1 MRVISMG
8 LAILLILLMTFSIW
22 AKDMELIDEDLVKIY
37 QVRQGSD
44 KEQIIQSASID
55 AVQQCVGRIY
65 LSKNLIMAR
74 SLLEKYI
81 ERHYKTF
88 VYSVETISTNYIG
101 DEIKL
106 EMYMYINYQEL
117 IRDLQEKRFL
127 YTPRYKPYFSVFIDE
142 TLNGQSAST
151 LIAQEEVLSVFRD
164 RAVRTPETG
173 LMYPPSNVDL
183 TAEPELLA
191 AAMREA
197 HKAAVEL
204 LISGFSKTE
213 KIKEEQLYYDYFFF
227 YQSLIHLSLIRADTG
242 EILYEVEYKSMAY
255 DTDEQ
260 TAIKNSVIRAARD
273 AANDIIDYYYETWD
287 KIFLN
292 AADYQLMISGI
303 QQEGL
308 DIIKHK
314 LQLLNPET
322 EIYVRSYYNNT
333 AVLNIITP
341 VSSKEIHELIRTSP
355 YPNFRILE
363 FSKEYLEAQKEY

>member
-1 MRVISMG
+1 MRVISTG
-8 LAILLILLMTFSIW
+8 LSILLLLLVTFSIW
-22 AKDMELIDEDLVKIY
+22 PKDMEVIDEDLVKIY
-37 QVRQGSD
+37 QVRQGTD
-44 KEQIIQSASID
+44 NEQLIRDASID

-81 ERHYKTF
+81 EQHYKTF
-88 VYSVETISTNYIG
+88 VYSVETVSKDYIG

-106 EMYMYINYQEL
+106 EMYVYVRYNEL
-117 IRDLQEKRFL
+117 IKDLEEKKFL

-142 TLNGQSAST
+142 TQNGQPSST
-151 LIAQEEVLSVFRD
+151 LIAQEEVFAVFRD

-191 AAMREA
+191 SAMKEA
-197 HKAAVEL
+197 HKAGVEL
-204 LISGFSKTE
+204 LISGFSRTE

-227 YQSLIHLSLIRADTG
+227 YQTNIHLGLIRSDTG
-242 EILYEVEYKSMAY
+242 EILYDTECKSMAY
-255 DTDEQ
+255 ATDEQ
-260 TAIKNSVIRAARD
+260 TAIKNSVIRATRD
-273 AANDIIDYYYETWD
+273 CANEIIDYYYATWD

-292 AADYQLMISGI
+292 VVDYQLLISGI
-303 QQEGL
+303 KQEGL

-314 LQLLNPET
+314 VQLLNPET
-322 EIYVRSYYNNT
+322 EIYVRSFYNNT
-333 AVLNIITP
+333 AVFNIVTP
-341 VSSKEIHELIRTSP
+341 VSSKEIHELIRTLQ